1 MPGPGQ
7 SGSRSARAARDDML
21 APITL
26 GALIGTALL
35 LVYGF
40 VRYA

>member
-1 MPGPGQ
+1 MSSPGQ
-7 SGSRSARAARDDML
+7 PRFRSALADML

-26 GALIGTALL
+26 GTLIGTAVL

>member
-1 MPGPGQ
+1 MPGPDP
-7 SGSRSARAARDDML
+7 SRSRSAWDDML
-21 APITL
+21 APIAL
-26 GALIGTALL
+26 GTLIGTALL

>member
-1 MPGPGQ
+1 
-7 SGSRSARAARDDML
+7 ML